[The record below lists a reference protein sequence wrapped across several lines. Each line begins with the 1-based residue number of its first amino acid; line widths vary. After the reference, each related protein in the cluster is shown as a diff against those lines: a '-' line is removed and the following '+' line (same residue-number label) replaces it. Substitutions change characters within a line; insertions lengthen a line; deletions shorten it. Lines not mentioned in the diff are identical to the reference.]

1 MIETKTQ
8 LMNGNLNLHLNSK
21 FNKHHIHTLHIHD
34 EQTKCEMS
42 IWLEAMTFNDDEHK
56 YTRKQNDYNRINIK
70 WNKLKEIKI
79 IFS

>member
-42 IWLEAMTFNDDEHK
+42 I
-56 YTRKQNDYNRINIK
+56 
-70 WNKLKEIKI
+70 
-79 IFS
+79 